1 MFVAV
6 SKIFVSIHDTMIYNI
21 STNVFTI
28 ETMAEFQ
35 KNLLNQ
41 LVDNIFSFE
50 QSIQY
55 CEEVEERGCFIN
67 DPHLW
72 LKYLRKSCCDPD

>member
-1 MFVAV
+1 MFLAV

-21 STNVFTI
+21 STNVFTM
-28 ETMAEFQ
+28 ETMAGFFQ

-55 CEEVEERGCFIN
+55 CEEGE
-67 DPHLW
+67 D
-72 LKYLRKSCCDPD
+72 

>member
-1 MFVAV
+1 MFLAV

-21 STNVFTI
+21 STNVFTMK
-28 ETMAEFQ
+28 TMAGFQ

-41 LVDNIFSFE
+41 LVNNIFSFE

-55 CEEVEERGCFIN
+55 SEEGE
-67 DPHLW
+67 D
-72 LKYLRKSCCDPD
+72 